1 MPTTHRCLRV
11 GLSLILAF
19 AWLGTVQTQDTRSA
33 LERYVASHQRAIVS
47 ELVELLSIPNVAA
60 DTENIRRNAV
70 LLREMLRRRSF
81 STEIL
86 ETDGNP
92 LVWGELKVPGA
103 RRTLL
108 IWAHYNGQPADPK
121 GWKQPNPFIPVLRAG
136 RLEDGAKEIA
146 GLRTIDKFNPD
157 WRLYARSAADDK
169 APIVGLL
176 AALDALKASGVA
188 PSSNVR
194 VVLDGEAGSPS
205 LAEAIPRYRDK
216 LTADVML
223 LLEGPV
229 HQSGRPT
236 VAFGARGFLD
246 LDLTV
251 YGPKVGVNS
260 GNFGNWVP
268 NPALGL
274 AQLLASMK
282 DGAGRVQVKGFYDGI
297 GPLSPQEQAMLD
309 AVPDDPATLMK
320 LFVIAAPERSDL
332 SLQQALQL
340 PALNIRGLSSALV
353 GPDARTIIP
362 DRAEAFIDI
371 RLVKETPSKAM
382 VEKLLAHIREQG
394 FHVVQSEPDDETRS
408 RYPRI
413 VKVVFRS
420 ASEGFRTSPLAP
432 ESQLV
437 TAAVTRMLGEPPI
450 QIRTMGQRVNIAQFI
465 EVMDIPAITLPTV
478 NFDNNQT
485 AENENLRLGH
495 FFTGIITIAAVLTM

>member
-1 MPTTHRCLRV
+1 VTAHRRLSV
-11 GLSLILAF
+11 GLSLILAT
-19 AWLGTVQTQDTRSA
+19 AWLGTVRTQGTRST
-33 LERYVASHQRAIVS
+33 LEGYVASHQRAIVS
-47 ELVELLSIPNVAA
+47 ELVELLSIPNVTT
-60 DTENIRRNAV
+60 DTENIRRNAM

-103 RRTLL
+103 KRTLL
-108 IWAHYNGQPADPK
+108 IWAHYNGQPVDPK
-121 GWKQPNPFIPVLRAG
+121 GWKQANPFVAVLRGG
-136 RLEDGAKEIA
+136 RLEDGAKEVP
-146 GLRTIDKFNPD
+146 GFRNLEKLDPD

-176 AALDALKASGVA
+176 AAVDALKAAGVA
-188 PSSNVR
+188 LSSNLR

-205 LAEAIPRYRDK
+205 LAAAIPRYRDK
-216 LTADVML
+216 LAADVML

-246 LDLTV
+246 MDLTV

-274 AQLLASMK
+274 AHLLASMK
-282 DGAGRVQVKGFYDGI
+282 DDAGRVLVNGFYEGI
-297 GPLSPQEQAMLD
+297 DPLPPQEQAMLD
-309 AVPDDPATLMK
+309 AVPDDPVSLMK

-340 PALNIRGLSSALV
+340 PALNIRGLSSAAV

-362 DRAEAFIDI
+362 DRAVAFIDI
-371 RLVKETPSKAM
+371 RLVKETPSKAIA
-382 VEKLLAHIREQG
+382 EKLLAHIRAQG
-394 FHVVQSEPDDETRS
+394 FHVVESEPDDAIRS

-413 VKVVFRS
+413 VKVIFRG
-420 ASEGFRTSPLAP
+420 AAEGFRTSPLAP

-437 TAAVTRMLGEPPI
+437 TEAIARMLGERPI
-450 QIRTMGQRVNIAQFI
+450 QIRTMGQRINIADFI
-465 EVMDIPAITLPTV
+465 EVMGIPAITLPTV

-485 AENENLRLGH
+485 AENENVRLGH
-495 FFTGIITIAAVLTM
+495 LFTGILTIAAVLTM

>member
-1 MPTTHRCLRV
+1 MAGHLRLGV
-11 GLSLILAF
+11 GLWVILAT
-19 AWLGTVQTQDTRSA
+19 AWQGTVRTQGTRST
-33 LERYVASHQRAIVS
+33 LEGYVASHQRGIVS
-47 ELVELLSIPNVAA
+47 ELVELLLIPNVAA
-60 DTENIRRNAV
+60 DTENIRRNAA
-70 LLREMLRRRSF
+70 LLRDMLRRRSF

-86 ETDGNP
+86 ETDANP

-103 RRTLL
+103 KRTLL
-108 IWAHYNGQPADPK
+108 IWAHYNGQPVDPK
-121 GWKQPNPFIPVLRAG
+121 SWRQANPFVPVLRAG
-136 RLEDGAKEIA
+136 RLEDSAKEIP
-146 GLRTIDKFNPD
+146 GFRTLDKFDPN

-169 APIVGLL
+169 APIVALL
-176 AALDALKASGVA
+176 AALDALKVGGLA
-188 PSSNVR
+188 PSSNLR
-194 VVLDGEAGSPS
+194 VVLDGEVGSPS
-205 LAEAIPRYRDK
+205 LAAAIPRHRDK
-216 LTADVML
+216 LTADIML

-236 VAFGARGFLD
+236 IAFGARGLLD

-260 GNFGNWVP
+260 GNYGNWVP

-274 AQLLASMK
+274 AYLLASMK
-282 DGAGRVQVKGFYDGI
+282 DEAGRVLVKGFYDGI
-297 GPLSPQEQAMLD
+297 GPLPPQEQAMLD
-309 AVPDDPATLMK
+309 AVPDDPASLMK
-320 LFVIAAPERSDL
+320 LFVIAAPERPDL

-340 PALNIRGLSSALV
+340 PALNIRGLSSAFV

-362 DRAEAFIDI
+362 DRAVAFIDI

-382 VEKLLAHIREQG
+382 VDKLLAHIRAQG
-394 FHVVQSEPDDETRS
+394 FHVVQSEPDDETRR

-413 VKVVFRS
+413 VKAVFRS

-437 TAAVTRMLGEPPI
+437 TEAVARMLGERPI
-450 QIRTMGQRVNIAQFI
+450 QIRTMGQTIPIARFI
-465 EVMDIPAITLPTV
+465 EVMGIPAITLPTV
-478 NFDNNQT
+478 NFDNNQA